1 MKNLETFR
9 ELDLNLT
16 RRQLFG
22 RSALGL
28 GTAAMSQI
36 LGSDAMAKGSGK
48 LLPHGGL
55 HHAPKAKRVIYLFM
69 SGGPSHHDL
78 WDYKPKMRE
87 MFGQN
92 LPEHIRDGQRI
103 TGMTAGQKTLPVCP
117 SKYEF
122 TKHENNDR
130 GVWISELLPHTAT
143 VAKELCVVHSTFT
156 DAINHDPAITYIQTG
171 SQVPGRPSLG
181 AWLSYGLGSMNEDL
195 PGYVVMHARTKHPEQ
210 SLFGRLWGS
219 GFMPSEHQGTLM
231 RSQGDS
237 VLYLSNPAGVSR
249 EDRRAQLD
257 ALSAINKS
265 QHSRFGDPEILSRIK
280 QHELAYRMQASV
292 PELMDLSQE
301 DDKTFELYGEEAR
314 KPGSFAAC

>member
-92 LPEHIRDGQRI
+92 LPEHIRDGQRN
-103 TGMTAGQKTLPVCP
+103 T
-117 SKYEF
+117 
-122 TKHENNDR
+122 
-130 GVWISELLPHTAT
+130 
-143 VAKELCVVHSTFT
+143 
-156 DAINHDPAITYIQTG
+156 
-171 SQVPGRPSLG
+171 
-181 AWLSYGLGSMNEDL
+181 
-195 PGYVVMHARTKHPEQ
+195 
-210 SLFGRLWGS
+210 
-219 GFMPSEHQGTLM
+219 
-231 RSQGDS
+231 
-237 VLYLSNPAGVSR
+237 
-249 EDRRAQLD
+249 
-257 ALSAINKS
+257 
-265 QHSRFGDPEILSRIK
+265 
-280 QHELAYRMQASV
+280 
-292 PELMDLSQE
+292 
-301 DDKTFELYGEEAR
+301 
-314 KPGSFAAC
+314 